1 MRSSG
6 RAALGALRG
15 LRNGAPFAM
24 PKRAMSN
31 VQKPLNGSRKGFRGR
46 DAIVFESR
54 SAYASTSRGPP
65 RALTPRGTWHCRRRG
80 ALRLGRK
87 GSADLGSRFVEDPS
101 TRTRA
106 AFGQTRTRAP
116 PWFLAGPGPDPDP
129 GPALAR
135 GSSSAERASSL
146 IGTGGHGA
154 ALEAVPWIWCDRRRV
169 SSLPRQVVGRPNRV
183 LQEAI
188 SERWPH
194 LQEVPSL
201 SPRARRSAYPRAM
214 HHRLREDHEK
224 IIAVF
229 KGRNVTDVL
238 S

>member
-129 GPALAR
+129 GQRFKLGGARLQLDRDRGARCSVGSSPVDLVRPAAGLLAASPGRGPPKPCASGGHFREVAPPSRGSESFSSRPTQRLSSRHAPPPAR
-135 GSSSAERASSL
+135 G
-146 IGTGGHGA
+146 
-154 ALEAVPWIWCDRRRV
+154 P
-169 SSLPRQVVGRPNRV
+169 
-183 LQEAI
+183 
-188 SERWPH
+188 
-194 LQEVPSL
+194 
-201 SPRARRSAYPRAM
+201 
-214 HHRLREDHEK
+214 REDHRSFQG
-224 IIAVF
+224 A
-229 KGRNVTDVL
+229 
-238 S
+238 